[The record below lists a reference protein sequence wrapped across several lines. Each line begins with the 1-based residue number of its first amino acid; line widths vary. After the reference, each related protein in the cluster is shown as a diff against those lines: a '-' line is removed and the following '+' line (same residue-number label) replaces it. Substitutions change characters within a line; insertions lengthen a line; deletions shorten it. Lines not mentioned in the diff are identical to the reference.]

1 MTHRSRSRDSLRA
14 SRALSALGLWACV
27 LAVHGCVPVEPE
39 PLVDKDGKPIPLP
52 EFGDRWLQL
61 RAVHPPPGPVE
72 LRPTFAL
79 TFYDYL
85 DPTTFLSFNFAS
97 MHSGGLQ
104 TNGRAWYRMTDKT
117 VVWQPN
123 GALEADLGYRLK
135 LTPGLRSATGAPL
148 LPEGARTILSSAQNY
163 LPTRD
168 LPAPEEPDPEEPKLP
183 AQDALTQPLPK
194 ARWADVEPIIAA
206 RCASCHADPGWS
218 LNPLT
223 YDSLI
228 GQRSEQVDL
237 FLVRPGDPA
246 RSYLM
251 RKLLWDYPDLK
262 FEPQPPPWSQGARQL
277 PREELLLIE
286 GWIAHGARR

>member
-1 MTHRSRSRDSLRA
+1 MTHRTQSRCERK
-14 SRALSALGLWACV
+14 ALPALVAIALWAGA
-27 LAVHGCVPVEPE
+27 LAIAACVPIEPE
-39 PLVDKDGKPIPLP
+39 PLVDKEGKPIPLP
-52 EFGDRWLQL
+52 EFGDRWLQV
-61 RAVHPPPGPVE
+61 RAVHPRPGPIE
-72 LRPTFAL
+72 LRPTFAF

-85 DPTTFLSFNFAS
+85 DPTTFVSFNFAT

-104 TNGRAWYRMTDKT
+104 ANGRAWYRMTDKT
-117 VVWQPN
+117 VVWRSN
-123 GALEADLGYRLK
+123 SALEPGLGYRLK
-135 LTPGLRSATGAPL
+135 LAGGLRSATGAPL
-148 LPEGARTILSSAQNY
+148 LPEGARTILTKEQNY

-168 LPAPEEPDPEEPKLP
+168 LPAAEEPASQEDLDL
-183 AQDALTQPLPK
+183 DAPLPD
-194 ARWADVEPIIAA
+194 ARWADVEPILAA

-223 YDSLI
+223 FESLR

-237 FLVRPGDPA
+237 HLVRPGDPA

-251 RKLLWDYPDLK
+251 RKLLWDYPDRK
-262 FEPQPPPWSQGARQL
+262 FEPQPPPWSQGAREL